1 MNMLYLFLP
10 AVTFLAADGAMMN
23 AEEGEHALPLLAE
36 AAGFQVPGGA
46 RAGPR
51 HRPAPRTQTPQMLF
65 GGGDGKEGDADFM
78 SKVKQASQ
86 MFNPEMLQ
94 KYNEV
99 GQKIQQVQVELQGT
113 ELEIDTPDGVVV
125 TMTAVGV
132 PVKVTVTDEL
142 AGSGAEKIGAAV
154 SSALTTAHGKSI
166 QYSQDKMREIYS
178 ELGIPMPGAEGPG
191 APPAMR

>member
-36 AAGFQVPGGA
+36 AAGFQVPLRTRTANSVLRPQRSLLAFRGFPKCNHCIAQMVQEHKKTWSHQSLQIHASCSRRDGRQVPGGA

-78 SKVKQASQ
+78 SKVQPAAHSV
-86 MFNPEMLQ
+86 L
-94 KYNEV
+94 V
-99 GQKIQQVQVELQGT
+99 GSKAGETGCRTVQVTNECS
-113 ELEIDTPDGVVV
+113 PD
-125 TMTAVGV
+125 
-132 PVKVTVTDEL
+132 L
-142 AGSGAEKIGAAV
+142 
-154 SSALTTAHGKSI
+154 L
-166 QYSQDKMREIYS
+166 
-178 ELGIPMPGAEGPG
+178 
-191 APPAMR
+191 